1 MAKTLLFDAVFDASA
16 RTVTLHGNKHQ
27 RRMLLITNTTDN
39 QIIYNFADPTR
50 TGTFSYDHETDH
62 TTITLLADTTAMS
75 DSDTLQ
81 ILEEDDSV
89 KMEPSETFV
98 DAVSKFRVSN
108 PENLVDTDFEYGPQ
122 ASKWE
127 TIQTINN
134 IPSFFASTSDTTIPF
149 ISKVEAVE
157 GNELITVTTSF
168 EHNLT
173 SGVPITVTGLASVT
187 AEGTYIIQ
195 AVPTSTTFTYKARS
209 GQPATRELQ
218 GVYTSIIPGKF
229 FQGSQISLDQSIG
242 IVSDLYN
249 YKVTVA
255 SVTKLLVTTDP
266 AVEWVPG
273 VTIQSAGN
281 ATATVLRIVGRN
293 LYVTNVTN
301 TFVDGEVI
309 QGIGIDILG
318 GSNELTLEASGGV
331 TADGNKYLIDIDGD
345 GSGELYPSIPMTRKG
360 IYTFDQSDVSN
371 QTHGFK
377 FSSTPDG
384 THGGGTEYTT
394 YVYEHG
400 TAGSAGAYVRIYVNN
415 DTPEN
420 LFYYCVNHA
429 GMAGNNGATVQDI
442 DVTDVSYNP
451 ITGDMV
457 LTIGSHSLE
466 VGSNIKLKTE
476 SIKLTCDYHGDG
488 NSTVK
493 SYPRASGASTP
504 NGADYVYNRAIPIH
518 SKTATTIT
526 VNVNGGQGP
535 VTDTSVHNHTG
546 GTATGAVIAGV
557 GKGVAILAPTTN
569 SKVYLTTVSE
579 HGFADNTNFYFINT
593 VSPKILEVQEPANSA
608 PDGRQY
614 IDTIEQA
621 TVNVDA
627 DMTKIDPYDYESTY
641 TLAFDESQVNYSDNT
656 VEFPSGHSLRDAY
669 SVLYYPPPGARPIG
683 SLRRMQVYWI
693 EKVSDTK
700 IAFHNSQRRNY
711 GRANLSNSY
720 SGTWDGNWSYGKHKI
735 GLCYTCYREYKGWH
749 QWNTEMYTYYWQ
761 WNGTYSGHD
770 FAAINNSYGLGGQN
784 WELTA
789 FFSTGRPE
797 RGGYGTQYYYWNYIW
812 RYHHGTYWR
821 TYGNHLQSLPLST
834 SSRWQGQYDFITDD
848 GNRGVNTDN
857 FGDYSYGYTVGG
869 LGGHGGQ
876 KHYWSSNFYIEGWSG
891 GNYMRMRGTSHYWW
905 YYQGWNSNHIN
916 QYFRDISTDGGHTM
930 FWILLKRNTSTN
942 DSFYKANHGFSNNQS
957 MTMSF
962 PQGGEVHYYYD
973 TYGNRTNTAS
983 GTWYVDR
990 IDNNRF
996 RIKSSTG
1003 ASPMR
1008 LAGCNGQIRF
1018 TAILDNP
1025 LKNTIYIASNQFS
1038 NNEVVK
1044 YTGATGDIGGLTSG
1058 NSYYVKT
1065 VNGDRFSLT
1074 NSVGGS
1080 AISFGSGNTGSG
1092 IQEFENTT
1100 ADFGVVDGSYTTV
1113 KAISETELEVSI
1125 PFKVPPSVKQFD
1137 GSGTDVDATGDWI
1150 NINNHYYATGTRVI
1164 YDRNGNNAIPGL
1176 TDNKDY
1182 YVVVIDNAHF
1192 KLTETLADALAGT
1205 NIVDITSTSSGFHQ
1219 LISAALSGEVG
1230 GTGTVEVTSG
1240 SRRVTGT
1247 NAAFQRF
1254 FKIGDTIKIV
1264 NTSGGV
1270 PGVVEGHEITAIT
1283 DDDNLIVDTAWSFSQ
1298 SGTNYMIPSYIY
1310 VRPDG
1315 FYLHRPFD
1323 GGMEIGTS
1331 KSPNSRIS
1339 RQTRKYFR
1347 YQSGKGIQTSLAINF
1362 TPQIPIIN
1370 LTYATSGTD
1379 QVQACSGT
1387 IDDNMLTVADSSV
1400 LETNMAVSGVGV
1412 SVDSF
1417 GYAVKIARVVDATT
1431 VQLTDVLTQTISN
1444 EQITFK
1450 AVITAE
1456 CRTTKPHQ
1464 LSVGLQIKVIDCD
1477 TPEFNTGNKQT
1488 NVLSV
1493 TDEFR
1498 FTYLLEQEP
1507 SQSVGAGFPTLA
1519 VLSWNDCMV
1528 RAGMFD
1534 DQNGF
1539 FYEMD
1544 GSTINC
1550 CRRSS
1555 VQQLPGTVS
1564 VTKGSQ
1570 IVTGTDTK
1578 FTSQLLRKDMVVIR
1592 GMSYKVVK
1600 VTNNTQITIQP
1611 SYRGTSNEDVIMTKT
1626 VDTKIPR
1633 ANWNI
1638 DTGDGLGK
1646 SAYILDTSKIQMCY
1660 MDYSWYGAGKIRFG
1674 FKDQHGHVKY
1684 FHEFKHNNLLTE
1696 SYFRSGNLP
1705 ARYEIE
1711 NGDDPDYVGTLFHWG
1726 TSVIMDGTFQDDEA
1740 YLFTASGITHKYTNS
1755 SANAAQTNNN
1765 STIEEERINWYYRR
1779 YFIRLPFDNG
1789 SYGSILTIN
1798 TNIYEGSV
1806 ANGYFSDGRVI
1817 DTRSYQSGSTYY
1829 VYIKYLEGTQDRFP
1843 RNYYNT
1849 INSNLGNPAVGSSTT
1864 FSVGAP
1870 SGNENLIPVD
1880 MPLISIR
1887 LAPSVDSS
1895 ITGAL
1900 GDREIINRMQLK
1912 LDSVGILTTHETEI
1926 SLRLNPSL
1934 STDTFENVEN
1944 PSLCQLVRHG
1954 SSDTLASGS
1963 TILSFRASGSGA
1975 GQTASTN
1982 FDLTKISALGNSILG
1997 GDGIY
2002 PNGPDL
2008 LTVVGNIVDSSGV
2021 NLSNPYS
2028 ISARI
2033 TWQESQA

>member
-1 MAKTLLFDAVFDASA
+1 MAKTLLFDYTFNAAA

-39 QIIYNFADPTR
+39 QIIYNFADTTR
-50 TGTFSYDHETDH
+50 TGTFSYDATTDH
-62 TTITLLADTTAMS
+62 TTITLLYDTTSMS
-75 DSDTLQ
+75 DSDALQ
-81 ILEEDDSV
+81 VLEEDDSV

-108 PENLVDTDFEYGPQ
+108 PENLIDTDFEYGPQ

-149 ISKVEAVE
+149 ISKVEAVKD
-157 GNELITVTTSF
+157 NELITVTTSF
-168 EHNLT
+168 DHNLT

-195 AVPTSTTFTYKARS
+195 AVPTSTSFTYKARS

-249 YKVTVA
+249 YPVTVQTI
-255 SVTKLLVTTDP
+255 TKLTVDSDP
-266 AVEWVPG
+266 TEDWIIGTSITGATSGATGLIMRIEGRDLYIGNVAAVF
-273 VTIQSAGN
+273 Q
-281 ATATVLRIVGRN
+281 
-293 LYVTNVTN
+293 
-301 TFVDGEVI
+301 DGEDI
-309 QGIGIDILG
+309 GGSGIDAAAP
-318 GSNELTLEASGGV
+318 LTIASSGGV
-331 TADGNKYLIDIDGD
+331 TTEGYRFLLDIDG
-345 GSGELYPSIPMTRKG
+345 SGVPQLYPALPMTRKG
-360 IYTFDQSDVSN
+360 IYTFDVSDNSCS
-371 QTHGFK
+371 THP
-377 FSSTPDG
+377 FSFSTTADG
-384 THGGGTEYTT
+384 THGGGSEYTT
-394 YVYEHG
+394 YVYRHG
-400 TAGSAGAYVRIYVNN
+400 TEGTAGAYVRIYVNN
-415 DTPEN
+415 ASPEN
-420 LFYYCVNHA
+420 LYYYCANHA
-429 GMAGNNGATVQDI
+429 NCGGNAGATISNI

-451 ITGDMV
+451 ISGDMV

-466 VGSNIKLKTE
+466 VGTRIKLKTE
-476 SIKLTCDYHGDG
+476 SIKLTCDYKGDG
-488 NSTVK
+488 NTTVK
-493 SYPRASGASTP
+493 SYPRASGAATS
-504 NGADYVYNRAIPIH
+504 NGADYVYNQAIPILAV
-518 SKTATTIT
+518 TGTTVT

-535 VTDTSVHNHTG
+535 VTDTSVHVHSG

-557 GKGVAILAPTTN
+557 QNGVAMLAATQT
-569 SKVYLTTVSE
+569 SKVFLTTVAE

-593 VSPKILEVQEPANSA
+593 VSPKILELQDPTATA
-608 PDGRQY
+608 PDGNPY
-614 IDTIEQA
+614 VDTIQQ
-621 TVNVDA
+621 TVNNIEP
-627 DMTKIDPYDYESTY
+627 DMTEITPYNYESTH
-641 TLAFDESQVNYSDNT
+641 TLSFDESQVDYSNDWIT
-656 VEFPSGHSLRDAY
+656 FDSDHKLLDGYP
-669 SVLYYPPPGARPIG
+669 VLYYPPPGARPIG
-683 SLRRMQVYWI
+683 DCRRMQVYYI
-693 EKVSDTK
+693 ERISNTRL
-700 IAFHNSQRRNY
+700 ALHHSQRRNY
-711 GRANLSNSY
+711 GRVNLYQSY
-720 SGTWDGNWSYGKHKI
+720 SGTWDGNWSYGKHKL
-735 GLCYTCYREYKGWH
+735 GLVYNCRREYKHGNEH
-749 QWNTEMYTYYWQ
+749 DTKMYTYYWDYG
-761 WNGTYSGHD
+761 GTYSGWD
-770 FAAINNSYGLGGQN
+770 FNNIDNNYGIGGQN

-789 FFSTGRPE
+789 FFSTNRPE
-797 RGGYGTQYYYWNYIW
+797 RGGYGAQWYYWNWAW
-812 RYHHGTYWR
+812 RHAFGTYWR
-821 TYGNHLQSLPLST
+821 TYGYHQQSLPLS
-834 SSRWQGQYDFITDD
+834 SSSQWQGQYDFITDD
-848 GNRGVNTDN
+848 HNYGVNTHN
-857 FGDYSYGYTVGG
+857 NGGTSYGYTVGG
-869 LGGHGGQ
+869 RYGHGGS
-876 KHYWSSNFYIEGWSG
+876 KSYWTENNFYINGWSG
-891 GNYMRMRGTSHYWW
+891 GQYMRLYGSEW
-905 YYQGWNSNHIN
+905 YYWYNQGYYHNTINH
-916 QYFRDISTDGGHTM
+916 YFRGIGEDGGTNVY
-930 FWILLKRNTSTN
+930 WILLKRNTSTN
-942 DSFYKANHGFSNNQS
+942 DSFYKQNHGLSTNASAQLS
-957 MTMSF
+957 MPS
-962 PQGGEVHYYYD
+962 GGEIHYYYD
-973 TYGNRTNTAS
+973 WHGNRTNTTS
-983 GTWYVDR
+983 GTWY
-990 IDNNRF
+990 IDKIDSNRF

-1008 LAGCNGQIRF
+1008 LAGVTGQVRF
-1018 TAILDNP
+1018 QATITNP
-1025 LKNTIYIASNQFS
+1025 LRDSIYIATNQFS
-1038 NNEVVK
+1038 NNEVIK
-1044 YTGATGDIGGLTSG
+1044 YTGASGAIGGLTSG
-1058 NSYYVKT
+1058 NSYYIKT
-1065 VNGDRFSLT
+1065 ISGDRFQLA
-1074 NSVGGS
+1074 NSVNGS
-1080 AISFGSGNTGSG
+1080 AIQLSSTGSG

-1125 PFKVPPSVKQFD
+1125 PFKVPPSMKQFD
-1137 GSGTDVDATGDWI
+1137 GSSNDVDTSSDWI
-1150 NINNHYYATGTRVI
+1150 NIANHYYATGTRVI
-1164 YDRNGNNAIPGL
+1164 YDNQGNSSITGL
-1176 TDNKDY
+1176 EHNKDY
-1182 YVVVIDNAHF
+1182 YVIVIDNNHF
-1192 KLTETLADALAGT
+1192 KLADSLANALAGT
-1205 NIVDITSTSSGFHQ
+1205 QVDITGTSSGFHQ

-1230 GTGTVEVTSG
+1230 GTGTVAVTNG

-1264 NTSGGV
+1264 NTTGGT
-1270 PGVVEGHEITAIT
+1270 PGVIESHTITAIT
-1283 DDDNLIVDTAWSFSQ
+1283 DDDNLIVDSAWSFTQAS
-1298 SGTNYMIPSYIY
+1298 TNYMIPSYIY

-1362 TPQIPIIN
+1362 TPQVPIVN
-1370 LTYATSGTD
+1370 LTFASSGGQQTQNAT
-1379 QVQACSGT
+1379 GT
-1387 IDDNMLTVADSSV
+1387 IDVNIVTVADTSV
-1400 LETNMAVSGVGV
+1400 LVTNMPITGTGIGA
-1412 SVDSF
+1412 
-1417 GYAVKIARVVDATT
+1417 ACRLRKIVDATT
-1431 VQLTDVLTQTISN
+1431 IMVSAPLTQS
-1444 EQITFK
+1444 
-1450 AVITAE
+1450 ITAE
-1456 CRTTKPHQ
+1456 PLTFHPVLTAECTTTKPHQ
-1464 LSVGLQIKVIDCD
+1464 LSPGLSIKIIECD
-1477 TPEFNTGNKQT
+1477 TPEFNVTT
-1488 NVLSV
+1488 DVLSV
-1493 TDEFR
+1493 NNEFT
-1498 FTYLLEQEP
+1498 FTYLLEHTP
-1507 SQSVGAGFPTLA
+1507 SASTGAGFPTLA
-1519 VLSWNDCMV
+1519 VLSWRDCMV

-1539 FYEMD
+1539 FFEAD
-1544 GSTINC
+1544 GATLNC
-1550 CRRSS
+1550 VRRSS
-1555 VQQLPGTVS
+1555 VQQVPGTVT

-1578 FTSQLLRKDMVVIR
+1578 FTSQLVVGDMTVIR

-1600 VTNNTQITIQP
+1600 VANNTQITIQP
-1611 SYRGTSNEDVIMTKT
+1611 SYRGTTNADVIMTKT
-1626 VDTKIPR
+1626 VDTR
-1633 ANWNI
+1633 VGQANWNI
-1638 DTGDGLGK
+1638 DKGDGTGK
-1646 SAYILDTSKIQMCY
+1646 SAYIIDTSKIQMCY

-1684 FHEFKHNNLLTE
+1684 FHEFKHNNINTE

-1711 NGDDPDYVGTLFHWG
+1711 NGIDPNYVGTLFHWG

-1755 SANAAQTNNN
+1755 SANAAQSNNN
-1765 STIEEERINWYYRR
+1765 STILEERINWYYRR
-1779 YFIRLPFDNG
+1779 YFIRIPFDNG

-1798 TNIYEGSV
+1798 TNLYESSV
-1806 ANGYFSDGRVI
+1806 ANGYFQDGRTI

-1829 VYIKYLEGTQDRFP
+1829 VYVAYLEGTQDRFP
-1843 RNYYNT
+1843 RNYYSQ
-1849 INSNLGNPAVGSSTT
+1849 INSTLGNPAVPNNTT

-1926 SLRLNPSL
+1926 SLRLNPAL

-1944 PSLCQLVRHG
+1944 PSLCQLVKHG
-1954 SSDTLASGS
+1954 SADTLSSGS
-1963 TILSFRASGSGA
+1963 TILSFRASGAGS

>member
-50 TGTFSYDHETDH
+50 TGTFSYDHSSDH
-62 TTITLLADTTAMS
+62 TTITLLYDTTSMS
-75 DSDTLQ
+75 DTDTLQ
-81 ILEEDDSV
+81 VLEEDDSV

-149 ISKVEAVE
+149 ITKVEAVK

-168 EHNLT
+168 DHNLT

-255 SVTKLLVTTDP
+255 SITKLTVTTAP
-266 AVEWVPG
+266 APEWVIG
-273 VTIQSAGN
+273 TVIDSDGGGSGTI
-281 ATATVLRIVGRN
+281 LRIEGSELFVS
-293 LYVTNVTN
+293 NVTGS
-301 TFVDGEVI
+301 FVDGENITGTGV
-309 QGIGIDILG
+309 DIAG
-318 GSNELTLEASGGV
+318 GTNTLEIASSGV
-331 TADGNKYLIDIDGD
+331 NAEGNKYLIDLDGD
-345 GSGELYPSIPMTRKG
+345 GSGELYPTVPMTRKG
-360 IYTFDQSDVSN
+360 IYTFDLSDVSVASH
-371 QTHGFK
+371 TLR
-377 FSSTPDG
+377 FSTTADG
-384 THGGGTEYTT
+384 THGGGSAYTT

-400 TAGSAGAYVRIYVNN
+400 TPGQAGAYVRIYVNN
-415 DTPEN
+415 ASPEN
-420 LFYYCVNHA
+420 LYYYCASHA
-429 GMAGNNGATVQDI
+429 NMAGNAGSSISNI
-442 DVTDVSYNP
+442 DVTAVSYNP

-457 LTIGSHSLE
+457 LTIGSHSLA
-466 VGSNIKLKTE
+466 VGSNVKIKTE

-488 NSTVK
+488 NTTVK
-493 SYPRASGASTP
+493 SYPRASGANTS
-504 NGADYVYNRAIPIH
+504 NGADYIYNVATPII
-518 SKTATTIT
+518 SATATTIT
-526 VNVNGGQGP
+526 INANGGQGP
-535 VTDTSVHNHTG
+535 VTDTSVHSHTG

-557 GKGVAILAPTTN
+557 GKGIAILAPTTN

-593 VSPKILEVQEPANSA
+593 VSPKILEVQDPTANA
-608 PDGRQY
+608 PDGQPY
-614 IDTIEQA
+614 VDTIQQA
-621 TVNVDA
+621 NVNVDT
-627 DMTKIDPYDYESTY
+627 DMTQIDPYDYESTF
-641 TLAFDESQVNYSDNT
+641 TLSFDEGQVDYSNNT
-656 VEFPSGHSLRDAY
+656 VEFPAGHSLQNGY

-683 SLRRMQVYWI
+683 DMRRMQVYWI
-693 EKVSDTK
+693 ENVSSTK
-700 IAFHNSQRRNY
+700 IAFHHSQRRNY
-711 GRANLSNSY
+711 GRVDLSNTY
-720 SGTWDGNWSYGKHKI
+720 TGTWDGNWSYGKHKI

-749 QWNTEMYTYYWQ
+749 QWYTRFYTYYWQ
-761 WNGTYSGHD
+761 WGSTYSGHD
-770 FAAINNSYGLGGQN
+770 FNNINNSYGLGNQN

-789 FFSTGRPE
+789 FFSTSRPE
-797 RGGYGTQYYYWNYIW
+797 RGGYGTQHYHYCWPW
-812 RYHHGTYWR
+812 RHAFGTYWR
-821 TYGNHLQSLPLST
+821 TYGHHLQSLPRGT
-834 SSRWQGQYDFITDD
+834 SERWQGSYDFITDD
-848 GNRGVNTDN
+848 GNRGVNTN
-857 FGDYSYGYTVGG
+857 NYGSYNYGYTIGG
-869 LGGHGGQ
+869 RGGHGGS
-876 KHYWSSNFYIEGWSG
+876 KSYWTSSFYADGWSG
-891 GNYMRMRGTSHYWW
+891 GSYMNIRGSSHYWW
-905 YYQGWNSNHIN
+905 YYQGYYSNSVN

-942 DSFYKANHGFSNNQS
+942 DSFYKQNHGFSHNQS
-957 MTMSF
+957 MTLSM
-962 PQGGEVHYYYD
+962 PQGGEIHYYYD

-1003 ASPMR
+1003 AEPMR
-1008 LAGCNGQIRF
+1008 LAGVNGQVRF
-1018 TAILDNP
+1018 SAVLDNP
-1025 LKNTIYIASNQFS
+1025 LKNTIYISTNQFS

-1044 YTGATGDIGGLTSG
+1044 YTGATGDIGNLTSG
-1058 NSYYVKT
+1058 NSYYIKT

-1074 NSVGGS
+1074 SSVGGS
-1080 AISFGSGNTGSG
+1080 AIAFGSGNTGAG

-1113 KAISETELEVSI
+1113 KAVSETELEVSI
-1125 PFKVPPSVKQFD
+1125 PFKVPPSIKQFD
-1137 GSGTDVDATGDWI
+1137 GSGTDVNTGSDWI

-1164 YDRNGNNAIPGL
+1164 YDNNGNTTIPGL
-1176 TDNKDY
+1176 TNNKDY
-1182 YVVVIDNAHF
+1182 YVIVIDNAHF
-1192 KLTETLADALAGT
+1192 KLAESLAEALAGT
-1205 NIVDITSTSSGFHQ
+1205 PVVDITSTSSGFHQ

-1230 GTGTVEVTSG
+1230 GTGTVAVTTG

-1264 NTSGGV
+1264 NTTGGT
-1270 PGVVEGHEITAIT
+1270 PGVIEARDITAIT
-1283 DDDNLIVDTAWSFSQ
+1283 DDDNLIVSTAWSFTQ

-1315 FYLHRPFD
+1315 FFLHRPFD

-1362 TPQIPIIN
+1362 TPQIPISN
-1370 LTYATSGTD
+1370 LTFATSGT
-1379 QVQACSGT
+1379 QQIQSCSGT
-1387 IDDNMLTVADSSV
+1387 INTNILTVANSAV
-1400 LETNMAVSGVGV
+1400 LVANMPVTGTGLAL
-1412 SVDSF
+1412 DSF
-1417 GYAVKIARVVDATT
+1417 SNTVKIAEIIDATT
-1431 VQLTDVLTQTISN
+1431 VQLTADLTETISN
-1444 EQITFK
+1444 ESLTFDP
-1450 AVITAE
+1450 VITAE
-1456 CRTTKPHQ
+1456 CKTTKPHQ
-1464 LSVGLQIKVIDCD
+1464 LSAGLNIKVIDCD
-1477 TPEFNTGNKQT
+1477 TPEFNTGSTAT
-1488 NVLSV
+1488 NVLSI
-1493 TDEFR
+1493 TDEFT
-1498 FTYLLEQEP
+1498 FTYLLTNVP

-1519 VLSWNDCMV
+1519 VLAWKDCSV

-1544 GSTINC
+1544 GQTINC

-1555 VQQLPGTVS
+1555 VKQLPGTVS
-1564 VTKGSQ
+1564 VIKGSQ
-1570 IVTGTDTK
+1570 IVTGNDTK
-1578 FTSQLLRKDMVVIR
+1578 FTSQLLPKDMVVIR

-1600 VTNNTQITIQP
+1600 VANNTQITIQP
-1611 SYRGTSNEDVIMTKT
+1611 SYRGSTNADVIMTKT
-1626 VDTKIPR
+1626 VDTKVAK

-1684 FHEFKHNNLLTE
+1684 FHEFKHNNILTE

-1711 NGDDPDYVGTLFHWG
+1711 NGDNPDYVGTLFHWG

-1755 SANAAQTNNN
+1755 SANSAQTNGN
-1765 STIEEERINWYYRR
+1765 SSITEERVNWYYRR

-1789 SYGSILTIN
+1789 SYGSVLTIN
-1798 TNIYEGSV
+1798 TNIYEGSA
-1806 ANGYFSDGRVI
+1806 ANGYFQEGRTI

-1829 VYIKYLEGTQDRFP
+1829 VYIKYYEGTSDYFP
-1843 RNYYNT
+1843 RNYYSQ
-1849 INSNLGNPAVGSSTT
+1849 INSTLGNPAVSSGTT

-1870 SGNENLIPVD
+1870 AGNENLIPVD

-1912 LDSVGILTTHETEI
+1912 LDSIGILTTHETEV

-1944 PSLCQLVRHG
+1944 PSLCQLVRHS

-1963 TILSFRASGSGA
+1963 TILSFRASGSGQ

-1982 FDLTKISALGNSILG
+1982 FDLSKISALGNSILG

>member
-1 MAKTLLFDAVFDASA
+1 MAKTLLFDYQFDASA

-39 QIIYNFADPTR
+39 QIIYNFADTTR
-50 TGTFSYDHETDH
+50 TGTFAYDDTTNH
-62 TTITLLADTTAMS
+62 TTITLLYDTTGMS
-75 DSDTLQ
+75 DTDTLQ

-149 ISKVEAVE
+149 ISKVEAVK

-168 EHNLT
+168 DHNLT

-255 SVTKLLVTTDP
+255 AITRLVVTTEP
-266 AVEWVPG
+266 AQEWVPG
-273 VTIQSAGN
+273 TVIAGDTSAAQGTI
-281 ATATVLRIVGRN
+281 LRVEGVN
-293 LYVTNVTN
+293 LYVNYIAGA
-301 TFVDGEVI
+301 FQDGETI
-309 QGIGIDILG
+309 TGTGIDTIG
-318 GSNELTLEASGGV
+318 GSAQLTIEASNGV
-331 TADGNKYLIDIDGD
+331 NAEGNKYLIDTTGD
-345 GSGELYPSIPMTRKG
+345 GAGQLYPAISMTRKG
-360 IYTFDQSDVSN
+360 IYTFDQSDITN
-371 QTHGFK
+371 NTHQLR
-377 FSSTPDG
+377 FSTTPDG
-384 THGGGTEYTT
+384 THGGGSAYTT

-400 TAGSAGAYVRIYVNN
+400 TPGQAGAYTRIYVNN
-415 DTPEN
+415 STPEN
-420 LFYYCVNHA
+420 LYYYCVNHA
-429 GMAGNNGATVQDI
+429 NMAGNAGSSVSNI

-457 LTIGSHSLE
+457 LTIGSHSLLA
-466 VGSNIKLKTE
+466 GQNIKLKTE
-476 SIKLTCDYHGDG
+476 SIKLTCDYKGDG

-493 SYPRASGASTP
+493 SYPRASGAATS
-504 NGADYVYNRAIPIH
+504 NGADYVYNQAIPIL

-535 VTDTSVHNHTG
+535 VTDTSVHVHSG

-557 GKGVAILAPTTN
+557 NAGIAMLAPTTN

-593 VSPKILEVQEPANSA
+593 VSPKILEVQDPTSTA
-608 PDGRQY
+608 PDGQDY
-614 IDTIEQA
+614 VDTEQSA
-621 TVNVDA
+621 TVNRDV

-641 TLAFDESQVNYSDNT
+641 TLSFDESQVDYANDIVTFDSNHDLQN
-656 VEFPSGHSLRDAY
+656 GY

-683 SLRRMQVYWI
+683 SMRRMQVYWI
-693 EKVSDTK
+693 ERVSSTQ
-700 IAFHNSQRRNY
+700 IAFHHSQRRNY
-711 GRANLSNSY
+711 GRVNLSNSY

-749 QWNTEMYTYYWQ
+749 EWHTRIYTYYWQ
-761 WNGTYSGHD
+761 WGSTYSGHD
-770 FAAINNSYGLGGQN
+770 FASVDGSYGLGRQS

-789 FFSTGRPE
+789 FFSTSRPE
-797 RGGYGTQYYYWNYIW
+797 RGGYGTQHYYYCWPW
-812 RYHHGTYWR
+812 RHAFGTYWK
-821 TYGNHLQSLPLST
+821 TYGYHLQSLPR
-834 SSRWQGQYDFITDD
+834 SSSERWQGQYDFITDD
-848 GNRGVNTDN
+848 ENYGVNTHN
-857 FGDYSYGYTVGG
+857 NGGYSYGYTIGG
-869 LGGHGGQ
+869 AWGSGGS
-876 KHYWSSNFYIEGWSG
+876 KSYWTSSFYANGWSG
-891 GNYMRMRGTSHYWW
+891 GSYMNIRGQGHYWW
-905 YYQGWNSNHIN
+905 YYQGWYSNSIN

-930 FWILLKRNTSTN
+930 FWILLKRNQSTN
-942 DSFYKANHGFSNNQS
+942 DSFFHANHGFSNNQS
-957 MTMSF
+957 MTLSM
-962 PQGGEVHYYYD
+962 PQGGEIHYYYD
-973 TYGNRTNTAS
+973 WHGNRTTTNS
-983 GTWYVDR
+983 GTWYIDR

-996 RIKSSTG
+996 RIKSSPG
-1003 ASPMR
+1003 ASPLR
-1008 LAGCNGQIRF
+1008 LAGANGQVRF
-1018 TAILDNP
+1018 TAVLDNP
-1025 LKNTIYIASNQFS
+1025 LKNSIYIATNQFS

-1044 YTGATGDIGGLTSG
+1044 YTAASGAIGGLTSG
-1058 NSYYVKT
+1058 NSYYINT
-1065 VNGDRFSLT
+1065 ISGDRFTLT
-1074 NSVGGS
+1074 NSPGGS
-1080 AISFGSGNTGSG
+1080 TIQLSGQGSG

-1125 PFKVPPSVKQFD
+1125 PFKVPPSIKQFD
-1137 GSGTDVDATGDWI
+1137 GSGTDVDTSGNWI

-1164 YDRNGNNAIPGL
+1164 YDANGNSAIGGL
-1176 TDNKDY
+1176 SDNKDY
-1182 YVVVIDNAHF
+1182 YVLVIDNAHF
-1192 KLTETLADALAGT
+1192 KLCESLADALAGT
-1205 NIVDITSTSSGFHQ
+1205 NIVDITGTSSGFHQ

-1230 GTGTVEVTSG
+1230 GTGTVAVTSG
-1240 SRRVTGT
+1240 VRRVTGT

-1264 NTSGGV
+1264 NTTGGS
-1270 PGVVEGHEITAIT
+1270 PGVIEGHTITAIT
-1283 DDDNLIVDTAWSFSQ
+1283 DDDNLIVDSPWTFTQ

-1315 FYLHRPFD
+1315 FFLHRPFD

-1362 TPQIPIIN
+1362 TPQVPITN
-1370 LTYATSGTD
+1370 LTFATSGST
-1379 QVQACSGT
+1379 QTQSCSGT
-1387 IDDNMLTVADSSV
+1387 IDTSVLTVADSSV
-1400 LETNMAVSGVGV
+1400 LVVNMPVSGTGVGT
-1412 SVDSF
+1412 DSF
-1417 GYAVKIARVVDATT
+1417 GEPVKISEIVDGTT
-1431 VQLTDVLTQTISN
+1431 IRLSAFLTQTISG
-1444 EQITFK
+1444 ESITFDP
-1450 AVITAE
+1450 VITAE
-1456 CRTTKPHQ
+1456 CTTNKPHQ
-1464 LSVGLQIKVIDCD
+1464 LSAGLNIKIIDCD
-1477 TPEFNTGNKQT
+1477 TPEFNTGTRAT
-1488 NVLSV
+1488 NVLAV
-1493 TDEFR
+1493 NDEFK
-1498 FTYLLEQEP
+1498 FTYLLREVP

-1519 VLSWNDCMV
+1519 VLSWSDCMV

-1555 VQQLPGTVS
+1555 VKQLPGTVS

-1578 FTSQLLRKDMVVIR
+1578 FTTQLLPKDMVVIR

-1600 VTNNTQITIQP
+1600 LANNTQITIQP
-1611 SYRGTSNEDVIMTKT
+1611 SYRGTTNEDVIMTKT
-1626 VDTKIPR
+1626 VDTKVAR

-1711 NGDDPDYVGTLFHWG
+1711 NGDHPDYVGTLFHWG
-1726 TSVIMDGTFQDDEA
+1726 TSVIMDGTFQNDEA

-1755 SANAAQTNNN
+1755 SANAAQSNNN
-1765 STIEEERINWYYRR
+1765 SAIVEERVNWYYRR
-1779 YFIRLPFDNG
+1779 YFIRIPFDNG

-1798 TNIYEGSV
+1798 TNIYESSV
-1806 ANGYFSDGRVI
+1806 ANGYFADGRVI

-1829 VYIKYLEGTQDRFP
+1829 VYIKYTEGTSDYFP
-1843 RNYYNT
+1843 RNYYSQ
-1849 INSNLGNPAVGSSTT
+1849 INGNLGNPAVPNSTT

-1963 TILSFRASGSGA
+1963 TILSFRASGSGQ

-1982 FDLTKISALGNSILG
+1982 FDLSKISALGNSILG

-2021 NLSNPYS
+2021 SLNNPYS

>member
-1 MAKTLLFDAVFDASA
+1 MAKTLLFDYQFDASA

-39 QIIYNFADPTR
+39 QIIYNFADTTK
-50 TGTFSYDHETDH
+50 TGTFSYDSASDH
-62 TTITLLADTTAMS
+62 TTITLLYDTTGMS
-75 DSDTLQ
+75 DTDTLQ
-81 ILEEDDSV
+81 ILEEEDSV
-89 KMEPSETFV
+89 KFEPSETFV
-98 DAVSKFRVSN
+98 DAVSKLRVSN

-149 ISKVEAVE
+149 ISSVAAVK

-168 EHNLT
+168 DHNLT

-209 GQPATRELQ
+209 AQPATRQLE

-249 YKVTVA
+249 YKVTVQA
-255 SVTKLLVTTDP
+255 ITKLTVTTAP
-266 AVEWVPG
+266 PSEWIVGTVVTGQTGSASGTILRREGNDFFLGNVTG
-273 VTIQSAGN
+273 VFQDAELIIGTGIDS
-281 ATATVLRIVGRN
+281 TAT
-293 LYVTNVTN
+293 
-301 TFVDGEVI
+301 
-309 QGIGIDILG
+309 
-318 GSNELTLEASGGV
+318 LEIASSGV
-331 TADGNKYLIDIDGD
+331 NAEGNKYLIDITGD
-345 GSGELYPSIPMTRKG
+345 GVGELYPAIPMTRKG
-360 IYTFDQSDVSN
+360 IYTFDLSDVTVASH
-371 QTHGFK
+371 QLR
-377 FSSTPDG
+377 FSTTADG
-384 THGGGTEYTT
+384 THGGGSAYTT

-400 TAGSAGAYVRIYVNN
+400 TPGNAGAYTRIYVNN
-415 DTPEN
+415 STPEN
-420 LFYYCVNHA
+420 LYYYCANHA
-429 GMAGNNGATVQDI
+429 NMSGNAGSSISNI

-451 ITGDMV
+451 ISGEMV
-457 LTIGSHSLE
+457 CTIGAHSLL
-466 VGSNIKLKTE
+466 VGQYIKFKTE
-476 SIKLTCDYHGDG
+476 SIKLTCDYNGDG

-493 SYPRASGASTP
+493 SYPRASGAATA
-504 NGADYVYNRAIPIH
+504 NGADYVYNQSVMIE
-518 SKTATTIT
+518 SVTATTIT

-535 VTDTSVHNHTG
+535 VTDTSVHVHSG

-557 GKGVAILAPTTN
+557 NSGIAMLAPTTN

-593 VSPKILEVQEPANSA
+593 VSPKILEVQDPTATA
-608 PDGRQY
+608 PDGQPY
-614 IDTIEQA
+614 VDTVQQA
-621 TVNVDA
+621 TVNRDVDS
-627 DMTKIDPYDYESTY
+627 TQINPYNYESTY
-641 TLAFDESQVNYSDNT
+641 TLAFDESQVDYANDTITFDSNHRLSNGY
-656 VEFPSGHSLRDAY
+656 AM
-669 SVLYYPPPGARPIG
+669 LYYPPPGARPLG
-683 SLRRMQVYWI
+683 STRRMQVYFI
-693 EKVSDTK
+693 ERINDTT
-700 IAFHNSQRRNY
+700 IALHHSQRLNY
-711 GRANLSNSY
+711 GRVDLSNSY
-720 SGTWDGNWSYGKHKI
+720 SGTWDGNWSYGKHKL
-735 GLCYTCYREYKGWH
+735 GLCYCCYREYKSYA
-749 QWNTEMYTYYWQ
+749 QWNTRYYTYYWN
-761 WNGTYSGHD
+761 WGGTYSGHD
-770 FAAINNSYGLGGQN
+770 FQTIDGSYGLGGQN
-784 WELTA
+784 YEMTA
-789 FFSTGRPE
+789 FFSTNRPE
-797 RGGYGTQYYYWNYIW
+797 RGGYGSQWYYWNYAW
-812 RYHHGTYWR
+812 RYSFGTYWR
-821 TYGNHLQSLPLST
+821 TYGYHLQGLPLS
-834 SSRWQGQYDFITDD
+834 SSERWQGGYDFITDD
-848 GNRGVNTDN
+848 YNYGVNTHN
-857 FGDYSYGYTVGG
+857 NGGTSYGYTI
-869 LGGHGGQ
+869 GGHYGNGGS
-876 KHYWSSNFYIEGWSG
+876 KSYWTSSFYTEGWSG
-891 GNYMRMRGTSHYWW
+891 GQYMRLRGNGYYWW
-905 YYQGWNSNHIN
+905 YVQAYRYSTLNH
-916 QYFRDISTDGGHTM
+916 YFRGIGEDGGTNM
-930 FWILLKRNTSTN
+930 FWMHIKRNTSTN
-942 DSFYKANHGFSNNQS
+942 DSFYYANHGFTNNQS
-957 MTMSF
+957 TTMSF
-962 PQGGEVHYYYD
+962 PAGGEVHYYYD
-973 TYGNRTNTAS
+973 WYGNRTNTAS
-983 GTWYVDR
+983 GTWYIDR

-1003 ASPMR
+1003 ANPMR
-1008 LAGCNGQIRF
+1008 LAGVTGQMRL
-1018 TAILDNP
+1018 TAVLDNP
-1025 LKNTIYIASNQFS
+1025 LKNSIYIATNQFS
-1038 NNEVVK
+1038 NGEVVK
-1044 YTGATGDIGGLTSG
+1044 YTGASGAIGGLTSG
-1058 NSYYVKT
+1058 NSYYIKT
-1065 VNGDRFSLT
+1065 ISGDRFVLA

-1080 AISFGSGNTGSG
+1080 TINFSTTGSG

-1113 KAISETELEVSI
+1113 KAISEKELEVSI
-1125 PFKVPPSVKQFD
+1125 PFKVPPSIKQFD
-1137 GSGTDVDATGDWI
+1137 GSGADVDTTDNWI

-1164 YDRNGNNAIPGL
+1164 YDANGNSAISGL

-1192 KLTETLADALAGT
+1192 KLCESLADALAGT
-1205 NIVDITSTSSGFHQ
+1205 NIVDITGTSSGFHQ

-1230 GTGTVEVTSG
+1230 GTGTVAVTAG

-1264 NTSGGV
+1264 NTTGGS
-1270 PGVVEGHEITAIT
+1270 PGVIEGHMITAIT
-1283 DDDNLIVDTAWSFSQ
+1283 DDDNLIVDSAWTFTQ

-1362 TPQIPIIN
+1362 TPQIPIVN
-1370 LTYATSGTD
+1370 LTFAESGSIQT
-1379 QVQACSGT
+1379 QSCSGT
-1387 IDDNMLTVADSSV
+1387 IDSTFLTVADTSV
-1400 LETNMAVSGVGV
+1400 LVTNMPVTGTGIGG
-1412 SVDSF
+1412 DTRIN
-1417 GYAVKIARVVDATT
+1417 KIIDGTT
-1431 VQLTDVLTQTISN
+1431 VDLDAPLTATISG
-1444 EQITFK
+1444 ETITFDP
-1450 AVITAE
+1450 VLTAE
-1456 CRTTKPHQ
+1456 CTTSKPHQ
-1464 LSVGLQIKVIDCD
+1464 LSPKLSIKIIQCD
-1477 TPEFNTGNKQT
+1477 TPEFNVTT
-1488 NVLSV
+1488 DVLAV
-1493 TDEFR
+1493 NTEFK
-1498 FTYLLEQEP
+1498 FTYLLNKVP
-1507 SQSVGAGFPTLA
+1507 SQTVGAGFPTLA
-1519 VLSWNDCMV
+1519 VLSWSDCMV

-1544 GSTINC
+1544 GQTINC

-1555 VQQLPGTVS
+1555 VQQIPGTVS

-1578 FTSQLLRKDMVVIR
+1578 FTSQLLVKDMVVIR

-1600 VTNNTQITIQP
+1600 VSNNTQITIQP

-1626 VDTKIPR
+1626 VDTKVAR
-1633 ANWNI
+1633 ADWNI

-1711 NGDDPDYVGTLFHWG
+1711 NGDEPNYVGTLFHWG

-1755 SANAAQTNNN
+1755 SANAAQSNNN
-1765 STIEEERINWYYRR
+1765 SNIVEERVNWYYRR
-1779 YFIRLPFDNG
+1779 YFIRIPFDNG

-1798 TNIYEGSV
+1798 TNIYESSV
-1806 ANGYFSDGRVI
+1806 ANGYFVDGRVI

-1829 VYIKYLEGTQDRFP
+1829 VYIKYVEGTSDYFP
-1843 RNYYNT
+1843 RNYYSQ
-1849 INSNLGNPAVGSSTT
+1849 INSNLGNPAVPNSTT

-1870 SGNENLIPVD
+1870 SGNENLIPTD

-1900 GDREIINRMQLK
+1900 GEREIINRMQLK

-1944 PSLCQLVRHG
+1944 PSLCQLVRH
-1954 SSDTLASGS
+1954 SSTDTLASGS
-1963 TILSFRASGSGA
+1963 TILSFRASGAGS

-1982 FDLTKISALGNSILG
+1982 FDLSKISALGNSILG

-2021 NLSNPYS
+2021 SLNNPYS